1 MTRLRPVAQ
10 IQANLGIQRFV
21 MALSM
26 SDIASTE
33 MVNLKVVSSET
44 LFTVKNEL

>member
-1 MTRLRPVAQ
+1 
-10 IQANLGIQRFV
+10 